1 MLNLEAIK
9 STLPAANAYFGRL
22 AVINQLDGF
31 KEWVFEPGM
40 LFGEK
45 AKWWGGGER
54 TTPHEGI
61 DLLNYRDADGNTIK
75 INPGMKI
82 PAIFKGTVTAIKE
95 DFLGK
100 SIFIRHP
107 QYHET
112 KMIMF
117 TAYGH
122 TEPKKDLFPGS
133 PVKVNE
139 IIGSVAGG
147 QQRRTKISGHLHIS
161 TGWMPEEMAAE
172 ELDWDSMAKSEKIIL
187 FDPRLILNE

>member
-1 MLNLEAIK
+1 MP
-9 STLPAANAYFGRL
+9 TAADYFRRL
-22 AVINQLDGF
+22 AVINRLDGF

-40 LFGEK
+40 QFGEK
-45 AKWWGGGER
+45 SKWWGGGER

-112 KMIMF
+112 KMVLF

-122 TEPKKDLFPGS
+122 TEPDKGLFPGL

-139 IIGSVAGG
+139 IIGIVADG
-147 QQRRTKISGHLHIS
+147 QQRHRK
-161 TGWMPEEMAAE
+161 
-172 ELDWDSMAKSEKIIL
+172 
-187 FDPRLILNE
+187 